1 MLKVILTCALLAYA
15 AQASEV
21 QRELQR
27 AIRSVEA
34 AMGELS
40 LNTTEWP
47 QNPCASTRNFNYYIP
62 FPNDTDRYIQCDPWG
77 TGIVKQCEDGT
88 VWNTWALR
96 CDKIDQVHNLT
107 LVLPH
112 RVFNCSLTGHQ
123 CLNGGVCT
131 DSSLGGDR
139 CICNPEFT
147 GPMCE
152 SKVDTN
158 DLTHEILNGTF
169 SIHKFYEQL
178 KAQNITVDVAEYA
191 KYKDLLDNATYEALM
206 EYMSLYKGTQV
217 RYDTLVNNLVENIL
231 EDIYPDAA
239 YLSTFNSSVVSVVDL
254 VQLIPNLMSYA
265 KYSQERYQDVFAK
278 YQQVLQHLTSYLN
291 STENMHWES
300 MRAEA
305 LEYSQLTAVFLN
317 QTVSMLNATA
327 AQNVSSSP
335 APSAYDMLLNNNNH
349 HSGSSSGEQPTEEE
363 VRERLRVNFNKT
375 LAATTQLYQSLEG
388 FQIQVMELVKNGTTD
403 IYSLTLEQSNLNGT
417 AEVKKLLDQITCSS
431 IKVWDSLV
439 NYGFWFIT
447 TMMTTTADALAH
459 QQLAMLNMLTKNS
472 TAAEVVADITT
483 TISTPVV

>member
-1 MLKVILTCALLAYA
+1 MLRLILSCAVLAYA
-15 AQASEV
+15 AQASSI
-21 QRELQR
+21 QTELQR

-34 AMGELS
+34 AMGDLP

-77 TGIVKQCEDGT
+77 TGIVKQCEEGT
-88 VWNTWALR
+88 VWNTWALK
-96 CDKIDQVHNLT
+96 CDKIESVHNLT

-112 RVFNCSLTGHQ
+112 RIFNCSLTGHQ

-131 DSSLGGDR
+131 ESSLGGDR
-139 CICNPEFT
+139 CICSPEFT

-169 SIHKFYEQL
+169 SIHKFYEFL
-178 KAQNITVDVAEYA
+178 KGQNITVDVAEYA

-278 YQQVLQHLTSYLN
+278 YQEVLHHLTTYLN
-291 STENMHWES
+291 STENMHLES
-300 MRAEA
+300 MRKEA
-305 LEYSQLTAVFLN
+305 LEYSQLTAIFLN

-327 AQNVSSSP
+327 ANVSSTP
-335 APSAYDMLLNNNNH
+335 EMFLNNH
-349 HSGSSSGEQPTEEE
+349 HSAGAANEQPTEEE
-363 VRERLRVNFNKT
+363 VRERLRINFNKT
-375 LAATTQLYQSLEG
+375 LAATSRLYQSLES

-403 IYSLTLEQSNLNGT
+403 VYSLTLEQSNLNGT

-459 QQLAMLNMLTKNS
+459 QQLAMLNVIKNATVAEAAA
-472 TAAEVVADITT
+472 TAT
-483 TISTPVV
+483 TIATPVV

>member
-1 MLKVILTCALLAYA
+1 MLRVILSCAVLAYVAHA
-15 AQASEV
+15 ASV
-21 QRELQR
+21 QTELQR
-27 AIRSVEA
+27 ALRSVEA
-34 AMGELS
+34 ALGDLP

-62 FPNDTDRYIQCDPWG
+62 FPNDTARYIQCDPWG
-77 TGIVKQCEDGT
+77 TGIVKQCDEGT
-88 VWNTWALR
+88 VWNTWSLR
-96 CDKIDQVHNLT
+96 CDKIENVHNTT
-107 LVLPH
+107 LILPH

-131 DSSLGGDR
+131 ESSLGGDR
-139 CICNPEFT
+139 CICRPEYT
-147 GPMCE
+147 GPVCE
-152 SKVDTN
+152 SKVDIN

-169 SIHKFYEQL
+169 RIHQFYEQL

-191 KYKDLLDNATYEALM
+191 KYKDMLDNATYQALM

-239 YLSTFNSSVVSVVDL
+239 YLSVFNSSTVSVVDL

-278 YQQVLQHLTSYLN
+278 YQEVLHRLTSYLN
-291 STENMHWES
+291 STDNMHWES
-300 MRAEA
+300 MRHEA
-305 LEYSQLTAVFLN
+305 LEYSHLTAVFLN
-317 QTVSMLNATA
+317 QTVSMLNVT
-327 AQNVSSSP
+327 NVSSSTP
-335 APSAYDMLLNNNNH
+335 HEMIWNSH
-349 HSGSSSGEQPTEEE
+349 HAASNEQPTEEE
-363 VRERLRVNFNKT
+363 VRERLRISFNKT
-375 LAATTQLYQSLEG
+375 LTATSRLYESLES
-388 FQIQVMELVKNGTTD
+388 FQNQVMELVQNGTTD
-403 IYSLTLEQSNLNGT
+403 VYSLTLEQSNLNGT

-447 TMMTTTADALAH
+447 TMLTTTADDLAH
-459 QQLAMLNMLTKNS
+459 QQLAVLNLIKNS
-472 TAAEVVADITT
+472 TVADATLAT